1 MWIVGLLDG
10 ILGADIACND
20 TGLEAGKGRYG
31 LFSSMW
37 PRFSNVR
44 PLLTAVWG
52 LVLTFAGAGQ
62 TAPQQPF
69 QRPLA

>member
-20 TGLEAGKGRYG
+20 TGLEASKGRYG
-31 LFSSMW
+31 LFSSIW

-44 PLLTAVWG
+44 PLLTAGVG
-52 LVLTFAGAGQ
+52 TSF
-62 TAPQQPF
+62 
-69 QRPLA
+69 